1 MPFAAHLCNSL
12 NNQRMLND
20 GKQSVLSLLHN
31 RYRETFALMKISAQS
46 WSLPRPGVGL
56 WKHSKSALQH
66 ALLVY
71 SAFSLCQAIK
81 LLDQSGAGPQSKLPP
96 T

>member
-1 MPFAAHLCNSL
+1 MTENKVS
-12 NNQRMLND
+12 
-20 GKQSVLSLLHN
+20 SLLQN
-31 RYRETFALMKISAQS
+31 RYSETFALIKISAQS

-56 WKHSKSALQH
+56 WKRSKSALQR
-66 ALLVY
+66 ALLVC

-81 LLDQSGAGPQSKLPP
+81 LLDQSGAGPESKLPP